1 MSNKFKQI
9 LQKISE
15 SPKNNSQMSKKH
27 NNITYLDNI
36 KGLGI
41 DTLKEFHILNTLKQ
55 SILKKIMQS
64 TKGINK

>member
-27 NNITYLDNI
+27 NNINSDYWNWYKL
-36 KGLGI
+36 
-41 DTLKEFHILNTLKQ
+41 
-55 SILKKIMQS
+55 
-64 TKGINK
+64 